1 MGANFINAFC
11 NSPCVVLVMQ
21 GMLSI
26 TEAVV

>member
-1 MGANFINAFC
+1 MGASCIEAFS
-11 NSPCVVLVMQ
+11 NSPYVVQVMQ